1 MHPALKLVTEHLSC
15 PRERAELLFMCDED
29 FRELCEEY
37 CACCDTVSRLE
48 GTGRNDGLRLEYL
61 ALRLRVEREL
71 RRHLGQDPES

>member
-1 MHPALKLVTEHLSC
+1 MS
-15 PRERAELLFMCDED
+15 DED

-48 GTGRNDGLRLEYL
+48 GAGRNDALRQEYL

-71 RRHLGQDPES
+71 WRHLGQRLDS